1 MAMVTILRYRRTRC
15 VGKEEKSFMNEPL
28 KFKWH
33 SLYGQMLRDR
43 KLREAWKQVK
53 TNKGSGGIDGETI
66 AEFDKKSEE
75 RILEILEK
83 LKTKTYTPAPVR
95 RVYIPK
101 KSGGKRPLGI
111 PVIEDRIIQQTLVN
125 ILSPK
130 FENGIF
136 HKCSCGYRPN
146 YGMEKVMQLILWNI
160 EKGRNYIYDCDIK
173 GFFDNIPHK
182 QLMRVLN
189 KYIADGTV
197 LNLIWKWLKAGYME
211 EGKYL
216 ETNSG
221 TPQGGVISPLLAN
234 IYLNELDWELAKAGI
249 YFVRYAD
256 DFLLF
261 AESGEKIIEA
271 GELAQKVIQ
280 ELGLEIAMNKTKI
293 VDFHDDDFTFVG
305 FDFQHWRNRKK
316 DGKPY
321 FLVTPTEKSLKD
333 FKLKIKEKTKK
344 TLTLSKEEWVK
355 RVNSI
360 IVGKVNYYKTVQ
372 KAIKLNEQAGQESH
386 CYVKGCIGNLHKLD
400 AYIRQRLRVC
410 MIHKHPNIRKGFAKI
425 GVWNIEFFC
434 KIGLIPAAW
443 HYYKDMY
450 PSYTIDVY
458 VNKQQEK
465 NKVRKEKY
473 INKLK
478 EQGIKY
484 YTQER
489 IKKIVNSGVNLRYS
503 G

>member
-1 MAMVTILRYRRTRC
+1 M
-15 VGKEEKSFMNEPL
+15 
-28 KFKWH
+28 
-33 SLYGQMLRDR
+33 
-43 KLREAWKQVK
+43 
-53 TNKGSGGIDGETI
+53 
-66 AEFDKKSEE
+66 
-75 RILEILEK
+75 
-83 LKTKTYTPAPVR
+83 
-95 RVYIPK
+95 
-101 KSGGKRPLGI
+101 
-111 PVIEDRIIQQTLVN
+111 
-125 ILSPK
+125 
-130 FENGIF
+130 
-136 HKCSCGYRPN
+136 
-146 YGMEKVMQLILWNI
+146 
-160 EKGRNYIYDCDIK
+160 
-173 GFFDNIPHK
+173 
-182 QLMRVLN
+182 
-189 KYIADGTV
+189 
-197 LNLIWKWLKAGYME
+197 
-211 EGKYL
+211 
-216 ETNSG
+216 
-221 TPQGGVISPLLAN
+221 
-234 IYLNELDWELAKAGI
+234 
-249 YFVRYAD
+249 
-256 DFLLF
+256 
-261 AESGEKIIEA
+261 
-271 GELAQKVIQ
+271 
-280 ELGLEIAMNKTKI
+280 
-293 VDFHDDDFTFVG
+293 
-305 FDFQHWRNRKK
+305 
-316 DGKPY
+316 
-321 FLVTPTEKSLKD
+321 KD

-355 RVNSI
+355 RVNYV

-489 IKKIVNSGVNLRYS
+489 IKKIANSGVNLRYS

>member
-1 MAMVTILRYRRTRC
+1 MTMLRQERIRC
-15 VGKEEKSFMNEPL
+15 VGKEEKNFMNEPL

-43 KLREAWKQVK
+43 KLTEAWQQVK
-53 TNKGSGGIDGETI
+53 SNKGSGGIDGETI

-101 KSGGKRPLGI
+101 KNGGKRPLGI

-146 YGMEKVMQLILWNI
+146 YGMEKVLQLILWNI
-160 EKGRNYIYDCDIK
+160 EKGRNYIFDCDIK

-182 QLMRVLN
+182 KLMRVLN

-197 LNLIWKWLKAGYME
+197 LDMIWKWLKAGYME

-216 ETNSG
+216 ETVSG

-234 IYLNELDWELAKAGI
+234 VYLNELDWELAKSGI

-261 AESGEKIIEA
+261 AESEEAITEA
-271 GELAQKVIQ
+271 GELAKKVIE
-280 ELGLEIAMNKTKI
+280 ELGLEVAMNKTKI
-293 VDFHDDDFTFVG
+293 VNFDDDDFSFVG
-305 FDFQHWRNRKK
+305 FDFKHWRRRKK
-316 DGKPY
+316 DGSRY
-321 FLVTPTEKSLKD
+321 FMVTPSEKSLKD
-333 FKLKIKEKTKK
+333 FKKKIKEATQRK
-344 TLTLSKEEWVK
+344 LTLSKEEWISK
-355 RVNSI
+355 MNA
-360 IVGKVNYYKTVQ
+360 IVRGKINYYKNVQ
-372 KAIKLNEQAGQESH
+372 KAIELNKIAGQESH
-386 CYVKGCIGNLHKLD
+386 CFVKECIKSLHRMD
-400 AYIRQRLRVC
+400 AYIRQRLRMC
-410 MIHKHPNIRKGFAKI
+410 MIHKHPTVRKAYKMCYK
-425 GVWNIEFFC
+425 WNTEFFC
-434 KIGLIPAAW
+434 KIGLIPSAW
-443 HYYKDMY
+443 YYLKDMY
-450 PSYTIDVY
+450 PAYTMEY
-458 VNKQQEK
+458 YLARQTESNREK
-465 NKVRKEKY
+465 TAKNIQRMKDKGLEYFTENRIRKITNAKMALA
-473 INKLK
+473 I
-478 EQGIKY
+478 
-484 YTQER
+484 
-489 IKKIVNSGVNLRYS
+489 
-503 G
+503 

>member
-1 MAMVTILRYRRTRC
+1 
-15 VGKEEKSFMNEPL
+15 MNEPL

-234 IYLNELDWELAKAGI
+234 IYLNE
-249 YFVRYAD
+249 
-256 DFLLF
+256 
-261 AESGEKIIEA
+261 
-271 GELAQKVIQ
+271 
-280 ELGLEIAMNKTKI
+280 
-293 VDFHDDDFTFVG
+293 
-305 FDFQHWRNRKK
+305 
-316 DGKPY
+316 
-321 FLVTPTEKSLKD
+321 
-333 FKLKIKEKTKK
+333 
-344 TLTLSKEEWVK
+344 
-355 RVNSI
+355 
-360 IVGKVNYYKTVQ
+360 
-372 KAIKLNEQAGQESH
+372 QAGQESH

-489 IKKIVNSGVNLRYS
+489 IKKIANSGVNLRYS